1 MFLGLGSYYCAGI
14 LNYAGLQAMGKG
26 MQLGPNGA
34 VWGIMQSA
42 LIVPFLGGILLFG
55 QVLTV
60 PQMDSQCF
68 RSTQHKRSQTR
79 LG

>member
-60 PQMDSQCF
+60 PRLAGILLLVTALFFFC
-68 RSTQHKRSQTR
+68 RS
-79 LG
+79 